1 MFCKNCQKEIDKKA
15 AVCIHC
21 GCKVK
26 KPVFKKWWF
35 WVIVAIVVIVIAS
48 SSGNTETE
56 TNAET
61 TPNAEVTVDGGAET
75 TPVQSEEIV
84 YEAVDLQTM
93 FDELDSNAL
102 KAKTNY
108 KDKYIEFTCRIV
120 NFDSD
125 GKYIGVEPV
134 GASEWNFITANC
146 NIKNDAQREFLIQK
160 NVGDVISV
168 KAKVKSIGE
177 VLGYTFDIKEVY

>member
-1 MFCKNCQKEIDKKA
+1 MLCKNCQKEIDKKA

-35 WVIVAIVVIVIAS
+35 WVIIAIVVIIVAS
-48 SSGNTETE
+48 SSGNNEE
-56 TNAET
+56 MTNEGT
-61 TPNAEVTVDGGAET
+61 ISNVEVAVSEDAVT

-84 YEAVDLQTM
+84 YDVVDLQTM

-108 KDKYIEFTCRIV
+108 KDKYIEITCRIV

-125 GKYIGVEPV
+125 GKYISVEPV
-134 GASEWNFITANC
+134 NASEWNFTTANC
-146 NIKNDAQREFLIQK
+146 NIKNDEQRNFLIQK

-168 KAKVKSIGE
+168 RAKVKSIGE